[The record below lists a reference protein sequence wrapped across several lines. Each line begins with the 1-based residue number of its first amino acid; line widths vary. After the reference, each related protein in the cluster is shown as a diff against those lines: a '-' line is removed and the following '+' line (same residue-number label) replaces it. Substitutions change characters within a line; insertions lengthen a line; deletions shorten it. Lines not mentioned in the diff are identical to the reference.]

1 MTLREIPNIKQYP
14 GEPRRRWFAAETMD
28 LFVWFSESGDIVAF
42 QLAYD
47 KPHAERAISWKS
59 GKGFSH
65 TRVDDGANP
74 GGHPGTPLLVEDG
87 SFDTSR
93 VLAAFQSQA
102 SGIDQDIVRF
112 ISLRLKDY
120 TPPPGPPARD
130 DEGPYGSV
138 RNALLNLI
146 RTVSKCLRNR
156 G

>member
-14 GEPRRRWFAAETMD
+14 GEPRRRWFATETMD
-28 LFVWFSESGDIVAF
+28 LFVWVSDTGAIVAF

-47 KPHAERAISWKS
+47 KPHAERAITWKL

-74 GGHPGTPLLVEDG
+74 GRHPGTPLLVEDG
-87 SFDTSR
+87 IFEASR

-102 SGIDQDIVRF
+102 SGIDQEIVHF
-112 ISLRLKDY
+112 VSMRLKDY
-120 TPPPGPPARD
+120 TPQSASPTRD
-130 DEGPYGSV
+130 SEVPSGSG
-138 RNALLNLI
+138 RSALLALI
-146 RTVSKCLRNR
+146 RSVSKWLRNR